1 MRTMALATVAAA
13 AAVALSL
20 FDAAPAD
27 AQFNPK
33 SFKAPVRS
41 VPRSLKMKPTFTKK
55 AIVKTPKTI
64 GKVPKTI
71 GKLPSKT
78 ITKVPTKT
86 ITKLPAK
93 SFVKKATLG
102 KGTVNLKALPHYK
115 PVASKGLLKG
125 KLPVP
130 KNIQPKLKLAHFPHK
145 KHHHH
150 FAPFIQRPWKSAFFW
165 VAVAGIGYLTIPAL
179 YYDRFYTCMDVDDPV
194 YDDCLYILDE
204 AALEEEEVVRIS
216 MPAQATYRYRASA
229 PAKQECPACRWDRFV
244 ERRWNQSYSWVKL
257 PDIGNVTVPDT
268 YYDRFFKFAGAN
280 PPNYPQACQVLQEAA
295 AGEAG
300 EVERV
305 SMPSGAGYRFE
316 AEAAPA
322 QECKSCT
329 FEPFVDRKWN
339 REFVWVEIPQTGNVT
354 VPEDSYDSFYRY
366 ASADPPDY
374 KAACKVLVE
383 AAAADTVQTTAL
395 DNRRGLE

>member
-179 YYDRFYTCMDVDDPV
+179 YYDRFYTCMDVDDPI

-204 AALEEEEVVRIS
+204 AALEEE
-216 MPAQATYRYRASA
+216 
-229 PAKQECPACRWDRFV
+229 
-244 ERRWNQSYSWVKL
+244 
-257 PDIGNVTVPDT
+257 
-268 YYDRFFKFAGAN
+268 
-280 PPNYPQACQVLQEAA
+280 
-295 AGEAG
+295 
-300 EVERV
+300 
-305 SMPSGAGYRFE
+305 
-316 AEAAPA
+316 
-322 QECKSCT
+322 
-329 FEPFVDRKWN
+329 
-339 REFVWVEIPQTGNVT
+339 
-354 VPEDSYDSFYRY
+354 
-366 ASADPPDY
+366 
-374 KAACKVLVE
+374 
-383 AAAADTVQTTAL
+383 
-395 DNRRGLE
+395 